1 MTKNCLLLH
10 EFRDRKAKRGIYTV
24 KDALKQKHLQTFLE
38 QNRITGS
45 GKCKRFVGW
54 LVVGGGFLSFYLF
67 IYFCYL
73 IGFICRRKQWKHGCV
88 RGSWRRANTTKPLL
102 LLQLSRQGLLIQLMQ
117 WGHWEELRNR
127 TFSYSHYATH
137 TGLIFIEYTKNR
149 INFAT
154 VFM

>member
-54 LVVGGGFLSFYLF
+54 LVVGGGFLSFYFTFFWLSDR
-67 IYFCYL
+67 IYMQEKAVKTWLCERFLKEGKYNQASL
-73 IGFICRRKQWKHGCV
+73 VATALQTRAADPAYAVRALGRTEKQDF
-88 RGSWRRANTTKPLL
+88 LL
-102 LLQLSRQGLLIQLMQ
+102 LSLC
-117 WGHWEELRNR
+117 N
-127 TFSYSHYATH
+127 SYVSNIY
-137 TGLIFIEYTKNR
+137 
-149 INFAT
+149 
-154 VFM
+154 